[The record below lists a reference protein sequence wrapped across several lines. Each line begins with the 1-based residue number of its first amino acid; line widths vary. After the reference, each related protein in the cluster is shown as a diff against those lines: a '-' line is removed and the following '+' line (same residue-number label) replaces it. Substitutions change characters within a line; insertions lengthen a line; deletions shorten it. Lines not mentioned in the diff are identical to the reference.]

1 MAYRPKKVELSRD
14 TFDPMRPSTPLDWA
28 KDYQRDRTENDLD
41 SAILRTTRNDHS
53 PSVRPEVRGASD
65 TYGWNRYGG
74 PDGDGPDR
82 LVVGRAA
89 DSQNRR
95 QR

>member
-1 MAYRPKKVELSRD
+1 MAYKPKQVELTRSGWGPDIPDSR
-14 TFDPMRPSTPLDWA
+14 LDYA
-28 KDYQRDRTENDLD
+28 RQQQTDRTENDLD
-41 SAILRTTRNDHS
+41 SAVLRNVARNHS
-53 PSVRPEVRGASD
+53 PSVRPEVRGAQD
-65 TYGWNRYGG
+65 TYGWDRYGG

>member
-1 MAYRPKKVELSRD
+1 MAYRPKNVDLSGD
-14 TFDPMRPSTPLDWA
+14 SFSAPMASTPLDWA
-28 KDYQRDRTENDLD
+28 RSFQTDRVENDLD
-41 SAILRTTRNDHS
+41 GAILRNARTDHS
-53 PSVRPEVRGASD
+53 PSRRPEVRGAQD

-74 PDGDGPDR
+74 GDGDGPHS
-82 LVVGRAA
+82 LVVGRSA